1 VEKCFFQA
9 EEIKRV
15 NLDDKEVVLISI
27 NLINAQ
33 GKENLVGAALIED
46 DPHRSLVKAILQA
59 VNRRI
64 LVK

>member
-1 VEKCFFQA
+1 M
-9 EEIKRV
+9 
-15 NLDDKEVVLISI
+15 DDREVILISI

-59 VNRRI
+59 INRRI